1 LTFATIAI
9 LLSKIII
16 YDGIVSFL
24 AGYAMLVGL
33 RRAIFFTVISM
44 GMAGIATV
52 FYPGVL
58 FLQWQDPEKETKSV
72 LCRISTRVPVCSQNP

>member
-44 GMAGIATV
+44 GMAGIDI
-52 FYPGVL
+52 
-58 FLQWQDPEKETKSV
+58 QDAAVMLYLYIRKN
-72 LCRISTRVPVCSQNP
+72 LNRQ